1 MHVYRSY
8 HSRTTQVYRPVT
20 GLFTEFINLQYDYS
34 DNITQPLQYR
44 IDHLTVSSLNHQK
57 FIFCTQDTVVLK
69 YIYVHVYVIYLA
81 LEGSNLKHDYARKD
95 RTLSMQ
101 LQMHISPLSELCTPP
116 LSRVLSLNLRQSVS
130 SEETTKTYINI
141 TRSVDL
147 FFNVL
152 AQFHVQCMLM
162 IP

>member
-57 FIFCTQDTVVLK
+57 FIFCTQNTVVLK

-116 LSRVLSLNLRQSVS
+116 LSRDLSLNLRQSVS
-130 SEETTKTYINI
+130 SEETTKHTSLLPGQLICFLMFLLSFMYI
-141 TRSVDL
+141 VCL
-147 FFNVL
+147 
-152 AQFHVQCMLM
+152 
-162 IP
+162 